1 MNKKKVLLG
10 SGILLVLIVAMVLL
24 WSNFREKPVEGSK
37 AITIEVVN
45 SKEESEVYELKTDA
59 EYLEQAM
66 EEAKE
71 EGLTFEAEE
80 GPYGLFVTTVNGE
93 RAIYEKDNAYWGFL
107 VNGETCNYG
116 VSEQPVEDGDA
127 FEIVYTKAE

>member
-10 SGILLVLIVAMVLL
+10 SGILVVLIVAMVLL
-24 WSNFREKPVEGSK
+24 WTNFHEKPVEGSK

-45 SKEESEVYELKTDA
+45 SKEESEIYELKTDA
-59 EYLEQAM
+59 EFLEQAM

-80 GPYGLFVTTVNGE
+80 GPYGLMVTIVNGE
-93 RAIYEKDNAYWGFL
+93 KAVFEEDNAYWSFN
-107 VNGETCNYG
+107 VNGEYCNYG